1 MTALERY
8 QSWIEAPWLD
18 EESKAEL
25 KALTDEKE
33 IEDRFYRE
41 MEFGTAGMRGVLAA
55 GLNRMNVYT
64 VRRATKGLADYII
77 SCGEEAVKRGV
88 AIAYDSRRNSALFA
102 KETAC
107 VLCAAGVKVYLYESL
122 RPVPQLS
129 FALRYLHCISGVVI
143 TASHNPAQYN
153 GYKVYWEDG
162 GQIPPDH
169 VKEIVACID
178 KIQDFGAIPS
188 MDYDEAVKD
197 GILTIIGK
205 EVDDEYIKRV
215 EGLSVRPDL
224 LKKLGDEFKVVYTPL
239 HGTGNIPVRRV
250 LKELGLKNVYVVPE
264 QEHPDPNFSTVR
276 SPNPE
281 DHAAFT
287 LAIELA
293 EKVGADIV
301 LGTDPDCDRIGV
313 LVNNGGEYTVLTG
326 NQTACLILN
335 YLLTQKKEMGT
346 LPENGAVVKTIVS
359 TDLAKT
365 ICDAFGVTIIDVLTG
380 FKFIAE
386 QMEMMEETGKY
397 TFLFGFEESY
407 GCLTGTFVRDKDA
420 VIGSMLAVEVAA
432 WYRSRGM
439 TLYDGIQE
447 LYKTYGY
454 SYELTTSFEMPG
466 KDGMEKMAKTM
477 TAMRAS
483 TPWVLG
489 DKKVSAVRDYQT
501 SIRTTAEGETSEI
514 KIVKSNVLFFEIE
527 DGSWAVVRPSG
538 TEPKIKVY
546 FSAQAE
552 SMDAAKA
559 KVAKLQ
565 DAFMQIMKPYME

>member
-18 EESKAEL
+18 EESRAEL

-178 KIQDFGAIPS
+178 KVQDFGAIPS

-264 QEHPDPNFSTVR
+264 QELPDPNFSTVR

-313 LVNNGGEYTVLTG
+313 LVNNDGEYTVLTG

-477 TAMRAS
+477 SAMRAS

-489 DKKVSAVRDYQT
+489 DKKVSVVRDYQT
-501 SIRTTAEGETSEI
+501 SVRTTAEGETSEI

>member
-8 QSWIEAPWLD
+8 KSWLAAPWLD
-18 EESKAEL
+18 EASKKEL
-25 KALTDEKE
+25 ADLTDEKE

-64 VRRATKGLADYII
+64 VRRATQGLADYICA
-77 SCGEEAVKRGV
+77 CGEEAKKRGV
-88 AIAYDSRRNSALFA
+88 AIAYDSRRNSELFA
-102 KETAC
+102 RETAC

-169 VKEIVACID
+169 VREVVAYID
-178 KIQDFGAIPS
+178 KITDFGAIRT
-188 MDYDEAVKD
+188 MDFEQAKQD

-215 EGLSVRPDL
+215 ESLCTNPEL
-224 LKKLGDEFKVVYTPL
+224 LRSEGKTMKVVYTPL
-239 HGTGNIPVRRV
+239 HGTGNKPVRRV
-250 LKELGLKNVYVVPE
+250 LSELGVENVYVVPE
-264 QEHPDPNFSTVR
+264 QELPDPDFSTVR

-281 DHAAFT
+281 DHDAFT
-287 LAIELA
+287 LAIALA

-313 LVNNGGEYTVLTG
+313 LVKNDGEYTVLTG
-326 NQTACLILN
+326 NQTACLLLN
-335 YLLTQKKEMGT
+335 YILTQKKNNGT

-365 ICDAFGVTIIDVLTG
+365 ICKAFGVTVIDVLTG

-386 QMEMMEETGKY
+386 QMEHFEETGEH

-420 VIGSMLAVEVAA
+420 VIASMLAVEVAA

-439 TLYDGIQE
+439 TLYDGMQE
-447 LYKTYGY
+447 LYRTYGY
-454 SYELTTSFEMPG
+454 SYERTTSFAMPG
-466 KDGMEKMAKTM
+466 KDGMEKMAHTM
-477 TAMRAS
+477 AAMREN
-483 TPWVLG
+483 TPWQLG
-489 DKKVSAVRDYQT
+489 GEKVAAVRDYQT
-501 SIRTTAEGETSEI
+501 SVRTAADGATEPL
-514 KIVKSNVLFFEIE
+514 KLVKSNVLFFEIE

-546 FSAQAE
+546 FSAQGKSMEEAE
-552 SMDAAKA
+552 A
-559 KVAKLQ
+559 KVDALQ
-565 DAFMQIMKPYME
+565 NAFMKIMEPYMK

>member
-1 MTALERY
+1 MTAMERY
-8 QSWIEAPWLD
+8 NSWLAAPWLD
-18 EESKAEL
+18 EDSRAEL
-25 KALTDEKE
+25 AALTDEKE

-64 VRRATKGLADYII
+64 VRRASKGLADYIV
-77 SCGEEAVKRGV
+77 SCGAEAAKRGV
-88 AIAYDSRRNSALFA
+88 AIAYDSRKNSDVFA
-102 KETAC
+102 KETAA
-107 VLCAAGVKVYLYESL
+107 VLCAAGVNVYLYESL

-129 FALRYLHCISGVVI
+129 FALRHLGCIGGVVI
-143 TASHNPAQYN
+143 TASHNPAIYN

-169 VKEIVACID
+169 VKDVVACID
-178 KIQDFGAIPS
+178 KIQDFGAIPT
-188 MDYDEAVKD
+188 MDLEEAKAA
-197 GILTIIGK
+197 GLLTIIGK
-205 EVDDEYIKRV
+205 EVDDVYIERV
-215 EGLSVRPDL
+215 KGVSVRPDL
-224 LKKLGDEFKVVYTPL
+224 LAKLGDEFKVVYTPL

-250 LKELGLKNVYVVPE
+250 LAELGLKNVFVVPE
-264 QEHPDPNFSTVR
+264 QEMPDSAFSTVR

-281 DHAAFT
+281 DHDAFN

-301 LGTDPDCDRIGV
+301 LGTDPDCDRLGV
-313 LVNNGGEYTVLTG
+313 LVKNEGQYTVLTG

-335 YLLTQKKEMGT
+335 YILTQMKEAGT

-365 ICDAFGVTIIDVLTG
+365 ICDAFGVTTIDVLTG

-386 QMEMMEETGKY
+386 QIAMFEETGKH

-407 GCLTGTFVRDKDA
+407 GCLAGTFVRDKDA
-420 VIGSMLAVEVAA
+420 VIASMLAVEVAA

-454 SYELTTSFEMPG
+454 SYERTISFTMPG
-466 KDGMEKMAKTM
+466 KDGMEKMANTM
-477 TAMRAS
+477 SAMREN
-483 TPWVLG
+483 TPWQLG
-489 DKKVSAVRDYQT
+489 DVAVSAVRDYQT
-501 SIRTTAEGETSEI
+501 SIRTTAEGATEEI
-514 KIVKSNVLFFEIE
+514 PIVKSNVLFFEL
-527 DGSWAVVRPSG
+527 DAGAWAVVRPSG

-546 FSAQAE
+546 FSAQAPTME
-552 SMDAAKA
+552 AAVA
-559 KVAKLQ
+559 KVDGLQ
-565 DAFMQIMKPYME
+565 EAFMNIMKPYME

>member
-18 EESKAEL
+18 EESRAEL

-178 KIQDFGAIPS
+178 KVQDFGAIPS

-264 QEHPDPNFSTVR
+264 QELPDPNFSTVR

-313 LVNNGGEYTVLTG
+313 LVNNDGEYTVLTG

-477 TAMRAS
+477 SAMRAS

-501 SIRTTAEGETSEI
+501 SVRTTAEGETSEI

>member
-1 MTALERY
+1 M
-8 QSWIEAPWLD
+8 D
-18 EESKAEL
+18 
-25 KALTDEKE
+25 
-33 IEDRFYRE
+33 
-41 MEFGTAGMRGVLAA
+41 
-55 GLNRMNVYT
+55 VYT

-178 KIQDFGAIPS
+178 KVRDFGAIPS

-264 QEHPDPNFSTVR
+264 QELPDPNFSTVR

-313 LVNNGGEYTVLTG
+313 LVNNDGEYTVLTG

-477 TAMRAS
+477 SAMRAS

-501 SIRTTAEGETSEI
+501 SVRTTAEGETSEI

>member
-8 QSWIEAPWLD
+8 KSWLAAPWLD
-18 EESKAEL
+18 EASKKEL
-25 KALTDEKE
+25 ADLTDEKE

-64 VRRATKGLADYII
+64 VRRATQGLADYICA
-77 SCGEEAVKRGV
+77 CGEEAKKRGV
-88 AIAYDSRRNSALFA
+88 AIAYDSRRNSELFA
-102 KETAC
+102 RETAC

-169 VKEIVACID
+169 VREVVAYID
-178 KIQDFGAIPS
+178 KITDFGAIRT
-188 MDYDEAVKD
+188 MDFEQAKRD

-215 EGLSVRPDL
+215 ESLCTNPEL
-224 LKKLGDEFKVVYTPL
+224 LRSEGKTMKVVYTPL
-239 HGTGNIPVRRV
+239 HGTGNKPVRRV
-250 LKELGLKNVYVVPE
+250 LSELGVENVYVVPE
-264 QEHPDPNFSTVR
+264 QELPDPDFSTVR

-281 DHAAFT
+281 DHDAFT
-287 LAIELA
+287 LAIALA

-313 LVNNGGEYTVLTG
+313 LVKNDGEYTVLTG
-326 NQTACLILN
+326 NQTACLLLN
-335 YLLTQKKEMGT
+335 YILTQKKNNGT

-365 ICDAFGVTIIDVLTG
+365 ICKAFGVTVIDVLTG

-386 QMEMMEETGKY
+386 QMEHFEETGEH

-420 VIGSMLAVEVAA
+420 VIASMLAVEVAA

-439 TLYDGIQE
+439 TLYDGMQE
-447 LYKTYGY
+447 LYRTYGY
-454 SYELTTSFEMPG
+454 SYERTTSFAMPG
-466 KDGMEKMAKTM
+466 KDGMEKMAHTM
-477 TAMRAS
+477 AAMRENTS
-483 TPWVLG
+483 WQLG
-489 DKKVSAVRDYQT
+489 GEKVAAVRDYQT
-501 SIRTTAEGETSEI
+501 SVRTAANGATEPL
-514 KIVKSNVLFFEIE
+514 KLVKSNVLFFEIE

-546 FSAQAE
+546 FSAQGKSMEEAE
-552 SMDAAKA
+552 A
-559 KVAKLQ
+559 KVDALQ
-565 DAFMQIMKPYME
+565 NAFMKIMEPYMK

>member
-8 QSWIEAPWLD
+8 KSWLAAPWLD
-18 EESKAEL
+18 EASKKEL
-25 KALTDEKE
+25 ADLTDEKE

-64 VRRATKGLADYII
+64 VRRATQGLADYICA
-77 SCGEEAVKRGV
+77 CGEEAKKRGV
-88 AIAYDSRRNSALFA
+88 AIAYDSRRNSELFA
-102 KETAC
+102 RETAC

-169 VKEIVACID
+169 VREVVAYID
-178 KIQDFGAIPS
+178 KITDFGAIRT
-188 MDYDEAVKD
+188 MDFEQAKRD

-215 EGLSVRPDL
+215 ESLCTNPEL
-224 LKKLGDEFKVVYTPL
+224 LRSEGKTMKVVYTPL
-239 HGTGNIPVRRV
+239 HGTGNKPVRRV
-250 LKELGLKNVYVVPE
+250 LSELGVENVYVVPE
-264 QEHPDPNFSTVR
+264 QELPDPDFSTVR

-281 DHAAFT
+281 DHDAFT
-287 LAIELA
+287 LAIALA

-313 LVNNGGEYTVLTG
+313 LVKNDGEYTVLTG
-326 NQTACLILN
+326 NQTACLLLN
-335 YLLTQKKEMGT
+335 YILTQKKNNGT

-365 ICDAFGVTIIDVLTG
+365 ICKAFGVTVIDVLTG

-386 QMEMMEETGKY
+386 QMEHFEETGEH

-420 VIGSMLAVEVAA
+420 VIASMLAVEVAA

-439 TLYDGIQE
+439 TLYDGMQE
-447 LYKTYGY
+447 LYRIYGY
-454 SYELTTSFEMPG
+454 SYERTTSFAMPG
-466 KDGMEKMAKTM
+466 KDGMEKMAHTM
-477 TAMRAS
+477 AAMREN
-483 TPWVLG
+483 TPWQLG
-489 DKKVSAVRDYQT
+489 DEKVAAVRDYQT
-501 SIRTTAEGETSEI
+501 SVRTAADGATEPL
-514 KIVKSNVLFFEIE
+514 KLVKSNVLFFEIE

-546 FSAQAE
+546 FSAQGKSMEEAE
-552 SMDAAKA
+552 A
-559 KVAKLQ
+559 KVDALQ
-565 DAFMQIMKPYME
+565 NAFMKIMEPYMK

>member
-1 MTALERY
+1 MTAMERY
-8 QSWIEAPWLD
+8 QSWLAAPWLD
-18 EESKAEL
+18 EDSRAEL
-25 KALTDEKE
+25 AALTDEKE

-64 VRRATKGLADYII
+64 VRRATQGLADYIC
-77 SCGEEAVKRGV
+77 SCGAEAMRRGV
-88 AIAYDSRRNSALFA
+88 AIAYDSRRNSDVFA
-102 KETAC
+102 RETAC
-107 VLCAAGVKVYLYESL
+107 VLCAAGVHVYLYESL

-129 FALRYLHCISGVVI
+129 FALRYLGCISGVVI

-169 VKEIVACID
+169 VRDVVACID
-178 KIQDFGAIPS
+178 RITDFGAIRT
-188 MDYDEAVKD
+188 MDFDQARED
-197 GILTIIGK
+197 GLLTIIGK
-205 EVDDEYIKRV
+205 EIDDAYISRV
-215 EGLSVRPDL
+215 KSLCLRPDL
-224 LKKLGDEFKVVYTPL
+224 LEKLGDAFKVVYTPL

-250 LKELGLKNVYVVPE
+250 LAELGLKHVYVVPE
-264 QEHPDPNFSTVR
+264 QELPDPNFSTVR

-281 DHAAFT
+281 DHDAFT
-287 LAIELA
+287 LAIALA
-293 EKVGADIV
+293 ERVGADIV

-313 LVNNGGEYTVLTG
+313 LVNNNGEYTVLTG

-335 YLLTQKKEMGT
+335 YILTQKKENGT

-365 ICDAFGVTIIDVLTG
+365 ICNAFGVTVIDVLTG

-386 QMEMMEETGKY
+386 QMEHFEKTGEH

-407 GCLTGTFVRDKDA
+407 GCLAGTFVRDKDA
-420 VIGSMLAVEVAA
+420 VIASMLAVEVAA

-447 LYKTYGY
+447 LYRTYGY
-454 SYELTTSFEMPG
+454 SYERTTSFAMPG

-477 TAMRAS
+477 RSMREN
-483 TPWVLG
+483 TPWELAG
-489 DKKVSAVRDYQT
+489 KKVAAVRDYDS
-501 SIRTTAEGETSEI
+501 SIRTAADGTTQ
-514 KIVKSNVLFFEIE
+514 KLDLVRSNVLFFEIE

-546 FSAQAE
+546 FSAQGKSMQEAE
-552 SMDAAKA
+552 E
-559 KVAKLQ
+559 KVDVLQ
-565 DAFMQIMKPYME
+565 GAFMKIMEPYMA

>member
-1 MTALERY
+1 MTAQERY

-18 EESKAEL
+18 EDSRSEL

-41 MEFGTAGMRGVLAA
+41 MDFGTAGMRGVLAA

-64 VRRATKGLADYII
+64 VRRATKGLADYIC
-77 SCGEEAVKRGV
+77 SCGEEAKQRGV

-129 FALRYLHCISGVVI
+129 FALRFLHCISGVVI

-169 VKEIVACID
+169 VKDVVACID
-178 KIQDFGAIPS
+178 KIQDFGSIPS
-188 MDYDEAVKD
+188 MDYDEAIKD

-215 EGLSVRPDL
+215 KELSVRPDL
-224 LKKLGDEFKVVYTPL
+224 LAQLGDEFKVVYTPL

-250 LKELGLKNVYVVPE
+250 LKELGLNHVYVVPE
-264 QEHPDPNFSTVR
+264 QELPDPDFSTVR

-281 DHAAFT
+281 DHDAFT

-313 LVNNGGEYTVLTG
+313 LVNNNGEYTVLTG

-386 QMEMMEETGKY
+386 QMEMMEQTGKY

-454 SYELTTSFEMPG
+454 SYELTTSFAMPG
-466 KDGMEKMAKTM
+466 KDGMEKMARTM
-477 TAMRAS
+477 SEMREN

-501 SIRTTAEGETSEI
+501 SVRTTAEGETSEI
-514 KIVKSNVLFFEIE
+514 KLVKSNVLFFEIE

-546 FSAQAE
+546 FSAQAP
-552 SMDAAKA
+552 SMDEAKE

>member
-18 EESKAEL
+18 EESRAEL

-178 KIQDFGAIPS
+178 KVRDFGAIPS

-264 QEHPDPNFSTVR
+264 QELPDPNFSTVR

-313 LVNNGGEYTVLTG
+313 LVNNDGEYTVLTG

-477 TAMRAS
+477 SAMRAS

-501 SIRTTAEGETSEI
+501 SVRTTAEGETSEI

-559 KVAKLQ
+559 IVAKLQ

>member
-8 QSWIEAPWLD
+8 KSWLAAPWLD
-18 EESKAEL
+18 EASKKEL
-25 KALTDEKE
+25 ADLTDEKE

-64 VRRATKGLADYII
+64 VRRATQGLADYICA
-77 SCGEEAVKRGV
+77 CGEEAKKRGV
-88 AIAYDSRRNSALFA
+88 AIAYDSRRNSELFA
-102 KETAC
+102 RETAC

-169 VKEIVACID
+169 VREVVAYID
-178 KIQDFGAIPS
+178 KITDFGAIRT
-188 MDYDEAVKD
+188 MDFEQAKRD
-197 GILTIIGK
+197 GILNIIGK
-205 EVDDEYIKRV
+205 EVDDEYIKRMESLCTNPELLRS
-215 EGLSVRPDL
+215 EG
-224 LKKLGDEFKVVYTPL
+224 KTMKVVYTPL
-239 HGTGNIPVRRV
+239 HGTGNKPVRRV
-250 LKELGLKNVYVVPE
+250 LSELGVENVYVVPE
-264 QEHPDPNFSTVR
+264 QELPDPDFSTVR

-281 DHAAFT
+281 DHDAFT
-287 LAIELA
+287 LAIALA

-313 LVNNGGEYTVLTG
+313 LVKNDGEYTVLTG
-326 NQTACLILN
+326 NQTACLLLN
-335 YLLTQKKEMGT
+335 YILTQKKNNGT

-365 ICDAFGVTIIDVLTG
+365 ICKAFGVTVIDVLTG

-386 QMEMMEETGKY
+386 QMEHFEETGEH

-407 GCLTGTFVRDKDA
+407 GCLAGTFVRDKDA
-420 VIGSMLAVEVAA
+420 VIASMLAVEVAA

-439 TLYDGIQE
+439 TLYDGMQE
-447 LYKTYGY
+447 LYRTYGY
-454 SYELTTSFEMPG
+454 SYERTTSFAMPG
-466 KDGMEKMAKTM
+466 KDGMEKMAHTM
-477 TAMRAS
+477 AAMREN
-483 TPWVLG
+483 TPWQLG
-489 DKKVSAVRDYQT
+489 DEKVAAVRDYQT
-501 SIRTTAEGETSEI
+501 SVRTAANGATEPL
-514 KIVKSNVLFFEIE
+514 KLVKSNVLFFEIE

-546 FSAQAE
+546 FSAQGKSMEEAE
-552 SMDAAKA
+552 A
-559 KVAKLQ
+559 KVDALQ
-565 DAFMQIMKPYME
+565 NAFMKIMEPYMK

>member
-8 QSWIEAPWLD
+8 KSWLAAPWLD
-18 EESKAEL
+18 EASKKEL
-25 KALTDEKE
+25 ADLTDEKE

-64 VRRATKGLADYII
+64 VRRATQGLADYICA
-77 SCGEEAVKRGV
+77 CGEEAKKRGV
-88 AIAYDSRRNSALFA
+88 AIAYDSRRNSELFA
-102 KETAC
+102 RETAC

-169 VKEIVACID
+169 VREVVAYID
-178 KIQDFGAIPS
+178 KITDFGAIRT
-188 MDYDEAVKD
+188 MDFEQAKRD

-205 EVDDEYIKRV
+205 AVDDEYIKRV
-215 EGLSVRPDL
+215 ESLCTNPEL
-224 LKKLGDEFKVVYTPL
+224 LRSEGKTMKVVYTPL
-239 HGTGNIPVRRV
+239 HGTGNKPVRRV
-250 LKELGLKNVYVVPE
+250 LSELGVENVYVVPE
-264 QEHPDPNFSTVR
+264 QELPDPDFSTVR

-281 DHAAFT
+281 DHDAFT
-287 LAIELA
+287 LAIALA

-313 LVNNGGEYTVLTG
+313 LVKNDGEYTVLTG
-326 NQTACLILN
+326 NQTACLLLN
-335 YLLTQKKEMGT
+335 YILTQKKNNGT

-365 ICDAFGVTIIDVLTG
+365 ICKAFGVTVIDVLTG

-386 QMEMMEETGKY
+386 QMEHFEETGEH

-420 VIGSMLAVEVAA
+420 VIASMLAVEVAA

-439 TLYDGIQE
+439 TLYDGMQE
-447 LYKTYGY
+447 LYRTYGY
-454 SYELTTSFEMPG
+454 SYERTTSFAMPG
-466 KDGMEKMAKTM
+466 KDGMEKMAHTM
-477 TAMRAS
+477 AAMREN
-483 TPWVLG
+483 TPWQLG
-489 DKKVSAVRDYQT
+489 DEKVAAVRDYQT
-501 SIRTTAEGETSEI
+501 SVRTAANGATEPL
-514 KIVKSNVLFFEIE
+514 KLVKSNVLFFEIE

-546 FSAQAE
+546 FSAQGKSMEEAE
-552 SMDAAKA
+552 A
-559 KVAKLQ
+559 KVDALQ
-565 DAFMQIMKPYME
+565 NAFMKIMEPYMK

>member
-8 QSWIEAPWLD
+8 KSWLAAPWLD
-18 EESKAEL
+18 EASKKEL
-25 KALTDEKE
+25 ADLTDEKE

-64 VRRATKGLADYII
+64 VRRATQGLADYICA
-77 SCGEEAVKRGV
+77 CGEEAKKRGV
-88 AIAYDSRRNSALFA
+88 AIAYDSRRNSELFA
-102 KETAC
+102 RETAC

-169 VKEIVACID
+169 VREVVAYID
-178 KIQDFGAIPS
+178 KITDFGAIRT
-188 MDYDEAVKD
+188 MDFEQAKRD

-215 EGLSVRPDL
+215 ESLCTNPEL
-224 LKKLGDEFKVVYTPL
+224 LRSEGKTMKVVYTPL
-239 HGTGNIPVRRV
+239 HGTGNKPVRRV
-250 LKELGLKNVYVVPE
+250 LSELGVENVYVVPE
-264 QEHPDPNFSTVR
+264 QELPDPDFSTVR

-281 DHAAFT
+281 DHDAFT
-287 LAIELA
+287 LAIALA

-313 LVNNGGEYTVLTG
+313 LVKNDGEYTVLTG
-326 NQTACLILN
+326 NQTACLLLN
-335 YLLTQKKEMGT
+335 YILTQKKNNGT

-365 ICDAFGVTIIDVLTG
+365 ICKAFGVTVIDVLTG

-386 QMEMMEETGKY
+386 QMEHFEETGEH

-420 VIGSMLAVEVAA
+420 VIASMLAVEVAA

-439 TLYDGIQE
+439 TLYDGMQE
-447 LYKTYGY
+447 LYRTYGY
-454 SYELTTSFEMPG
+454 SYERTTSFAMPG
-466 KDGMEKMAKTM
+466 KDGMEKMAHTM
-477 TAMRAS
+477 AAMREN
-483 TPWVLG
+483 TPWQLG
-489 DKKVSAVRDYQT
+489 DEKVAAVRDYQT
-501 SIRTTAEGETSEI
+501 SVRTAANGATEPL
-514 KIVKSNVLFFEIE
+514 KLVKSNVLFFEIE

-546 FSAQAE
+546 FSAQGKSMEEAE
-552 SMDAAKA
+552 A
-559 KVAKLQ
+559 KVDALQ
-565 DAFMQIMKPYME
+565 NAFMKIMEPYMK

>member
-18 EESKAEL
+18 EESRAEL

-178 KIQDFGAIPS
+178 KVRDFGAIPS

-264 QEHPDPNFSTVR
+264 QELPDPNFSTVR

-313 LVNNGGEYTVLTG
+313 LVNNDGEYTVLTG

-477 TAMRAS
+477 SAMRAS

-501 SIRTTAEGETSEI
+501 SVRTTAEGETSEI

>member
-8 QSWIEAPWLD
+8 KSWLAAPWLD
-18 EESKAEL
+18 EASKKEL
-25 KALTDEKE
+25 ADLTDEKE

-64 VRRATKGLADYII
+64 VRRATQGLADYICA
-77 SCGEEAVKRGV
+77 CGEEAKKRGV
-88 AIAYDSRRNSALFA
+88 AIAYDSRRNSELFA
-102 KETAC
+102 RETAC

-169 VKEIVACID
+169 VREVVAYID
-178 KIQDFGAIPS
+178 KITDFGAIRT
-188 MDYDEAVKD
+188 MDFEQAKRD

-215 EGLSVRPDL
+215 ESLCTNPEL
-224 LKKLGDEFKVVYTPL
+224 LRSEGKTMKVVYTPL
-239 HGTGNIPVRRV
+239 HGTGNKPVRRV
-250 LKELGLKNVYVVPE
+250 LSELGVENVYVVPE
-264 QEHPDPNFSTVR
+264 QELPDPDFSTVR

-281 DHAAFT
+281 DHDAFT
-287 LAIELA
+287 LAIALA

-313 LVNNGGEYTVLTG
+313 LVKNDGEYTVLTG
-326 NQTACLILN
+326 NQTACLLLN
-335 YLLTQKKEMGT
+335 YILTQKKNNGT

-365 ICDAFGVTIIDVLTG
+365 ICKAFGVTVIDVLTG

-386 QMEMMEETGKY
+386 QMEHFEETGEH

-420 VIGSMLAVEVAA
+420 VIASMLAVEVAA

-439 TLYDGIQE
+439 TLYDGMQE
-447 LYKTYGY
+447 LYRTYGY
-454 SYELTTSFEMPG
+454 SYERTTSFAMPG
-466 KDGMEKMAKTM
+466 KDGMEKMAHTM
-477 TAMRAS
+477 AAMREN
-483 TPWVLG
+483 TPWQLG
-489 DKKVSAVRDYQT
+489 DEKVAAVRDYQT
-501 SIRTTAEGETSEI
+501 SVRTAADGATEPL
-514 KIVKSNVLFFEIE
+514 KLVKSNVLFFEIE

-546 FSAQAE
+546 FSAQGKSMEEAE
-552 SMDAAKA
+552 A
-559 KVAKLQ
+559 KVDALQ
-565 DAFMQIMKPYME
+565 NAFMKIMEPYMK

>member
-8 QSWIEAPWLD
+8 KSWLAAPWLD
-18 EESKAEL
+18 EASKKEL
-25 KALTDEKE
+25 ADLTDEKE

-64 VRRATKGLADYII
+64 VRRATQGLADYICA
-77 SCGEEAVKRGV
+77 CGEEAKKRGV
-88 AIAYDSRRNSALFA
+88 AIAYDSRRNSELFA
-102 KETAC
+102 RETAC

-169 VKEIVACID
+169 VREVVAYID
-178 KIQDFGAIPS
+178 KITDFGAIRT
-188 MDYDEAVKD
+188 MDFEQAKRD

-205 EVDDEYIKRV
+205 AVDDEYIKRV
-215 EGLSVRPDL
+215 ESLCTNPEL
-224 LKKLGDEFKVVYTPL
+224 LRSEGKTMKVVYTPL
-239 HGTGNIPVRRV
+239 HGTGNKPVRRV
-250 LKELGLKNVYVVPE
+250 LSELGVENVYVVPE
-264 QEHPDPNFSTVR
+264 QELPDPDFSTVR

-281 DHAAFT
+281 DHDAFT
-287 LAIELA
+287 LAIALA

-313 LVNNGGEYTVLTG
+313 LVKNDGEYTVLTG
-326 NQTACLILN
+326 NQTACLLLN
-335 YLLTQKKEMGT
+335 YILTQKKNNGT

-365 ICDAFGVTIIDVLTG
+365 ICKAFGVTVIDVLTG

-386 QMEMMEETGKY
+386 QMEHFEETGEH

-407 GCLTGTFVRDKDA
+407 GCLAGTFVRDKDA
-420 VIGSMLAVEVAA
+420 VIASMLAVEVAA

-439 TLYDGIQE
+439 TLYDGMQE
-447 LYKTYGY
+447 LYRTYGY
-454 SYELTTSFEMPG
+454 SYERTTSFAMPG
-466 KDGMEKMAKTM
+466 KDGMEKMAHTM
-477 TAMRAS
+477 AAMREN
-483 TPWVLG
+483 TPWQLG
-489 DKKVSAVRDYQT
+489 DEKVAAVRDYQT
-501 SIRTTAEGETSEI
+501 SVRTAANGATEPL
-514 KIVKSNVLFFEIE
+514 KLVKSNVLFFEIE

-546 FSAQAE
+546 FSAQGKSMEEAE
-552 SMDAAKA
+552 A
-559 KVAKLQ
+559 KVDALQ
-565 DAFMQIMKPYME
+565 NAFMKIMEPYMK

>member
-264 QEHPDPNFSTVR
+264 QELPDPNFSTVR

>member
-8 QSWIEAPWLD
+8 KSWLAAPWLD
-18 EESKAEL
+18 EASKKEL
-25 KALTDEKE
+25 EDLTDEKE

-64 VRRATKGLADYII
+64 VRRATQGLADYICA
-77 SCGEEAVKRGV
+77 CGEEAKKRGV
-88 AIAYDSRRNSALFA
+88 AIAYDSRRNSELFA
-102 KETAC
+102 RETAC

-169 VKEIVACID
+169 VREVVAYID
-178 KIQDFGAIPS
+178 KITDFGAIRT
-188 MDYDEAVKD
+188 MDFEQAKRD

-215 EGLSVRPDL
+215 ESLCTNPEL
-224 LKKLGDEFKVVYTPL
+224 LRSEGKTMKVVYTPL
-239 HGTGNIPVRRV
+239 HGTGNKPVRRV
-250 LKELGLKNVYVVPE
+250 LSELGVENVYVVPE
-264 QEHPDPNFSTVR
+264 QELPDPDFSTVR

-281 DHAAFT
+281 DHDAFT
-287 LAIELA
+287 LAIALA

-313 LVNNGGEYTVLTG
+313 LVKNDGEYTVLTG
-326 NQTACLILN
+326 NQTACLLLN
-335 YLLTQKKEMGT
+335 YILTQKKNNGT

-365 ICDAFGVTIIDVLTG
+365 ICKAFGVTVIDVLTG

-386 QMEMMEETGKY
+386 QMEHFEETGEH

-407 GCLTGTFVRDKDA
+407 GCLAGTFVRDKDA
-420 VIGSMLAVEVAA
+420 VIASMLAVEVAA

-439 TLYDGIQE
+439 TLYDGMQE
-447 LYKTYGY
+447 LYRTYGY
-454 SYELTTSFEMPG
+454 SYERTTSFAMPG
-466 KDGMEKMAKTM
+466 KDGMEKMAHTM
-477 TAMRAS
+477 AAMREN
-483 TPWVLG
+483 TPWQLG
-489 DKKVSAVRDYQT
+489 DEKVAAVRDYQT
-501 SIRTTAEGETSEI
+501 SVRTAANGATEPL
-514 KIVKSNVLFFEIE
+514 KLVKSNVLFFEIE

-546 FSAQAE
+546 FSAQGKSMEEAE
-552 SMDAAKA
+552 A
-559 KVAKLQ
+559 KVDALQ
-565 DAFMQIMKPYME
+565 NAFMKIMEPYMK

>member
-8 QSWIEAPWLD
+8 KSWLAAPWLD
-18 EESKAEL
+18 EASKKEL
-25 KALTDEKE
+25 ADLTDEKE

-64 VRRATKGLADYII
+64 VRRATQGLADYICA
-77 SCGEEAVKRGV
+77 CGEEAKKRGV
-88 AIAYDSRRNSALFA
+88 AIAYDSRRNSELFA
-102 KETAC
+102 RETAC

-169 VKEIVACID
+169 VREVVAYID
-178 KIQDFGAIPS
+178 KITDFGAIRT
-188 MDYDEAVKD
+188 MDFEQAKRD

-215 EGLSVRPDL
+215 ESLCTNPEL
-224 LKKLGDEFKVVYTPL
+224 LRSEGKTMKVVYTPL
-239 HGTGNIPVRRV
+239 HGTGNKPVRRV
-250 LKELGLKNVYVVPE
+250 LSELGVENVYVVPE
-264 QEHPDPNFSTVR
+264 QELPDPDFSTVR

-281 DHAAFT
+281 DHDAFT
-287 LAIELA
+287 LAIALA

-313 LVNNGGEYTVLTG
+313 LVKNDGEYTVLTG
-326 NQTACLILN
+326 NQTACLLLN
-335 YLLTQKKEMGT
+335 YILTQKKNNGT

-365 ICDAFGVTIIDVLTG
+365 ICKAFGVTVIDVLTG

-386 QMEMMEETGKY
+386 QMEHFEETGEH

-407 GCLTGTFVRDKDA
+407 GCLAGTFVRDKDA
-420 VIGSMLAVEVAA
+420 VIASMLAVEVAA

-439 TLYDGIQE
+439 TLYDGMQE
-447 LYKTYGY
+447 LYRTYGY
-454 SYELTTSFEMPG
+454 SYERTTSFAMPG
-466 KDGMEKMAKTM
+466 KDGMEKMAHTM
-477 TAMRAS
+477 AAMREN
-483 TPWVLG
+483 TPWQLG
-489 DKKVSAVRDYQT
+489 DEKVAAVRDYQT
-501 SIRTTAEGETSEI
+501 SVRTAANGATEPL
-514 KIVKSNVLFFEIE
+514 KLVKSNVLFFEIE

-546 FSAQAE
+546 FSAQGKSMEEAE
-552 SMDAAKA
+552 A
-559 KVAKLQ
+559 KVDALQ
-565 DAFMQIMKPYME
+565 NAFMKIMEPYMK